1 MKIKIILLLL
11 ISTFFSNFIFSQ
23 INEVTIPTHQDGTPI
38 VCEKFEFLEKKIP
51 YLHIPQNNNTTIPLP
66 PQLQANTRTN
76 DDVQVGDSG
85 KSEFEVHAAVN
96 PFDPSNIVVGAMSI
110 TGSGA
115 GLILN
120 FSVYYTNDFGSTW
133 ARSPFNG
140 EIPNELIGGGGDPM
154 IVFDENGDVYF
165 SWVLVTINQ
174 SQVGTWAM
182 YLARSTN
189 GGANWIIDGTPI
201 ESNTFTD
208 FVAFSDLA
216 SAVDK
221 QWMVT
226 DHSPASD
233 YTGHIYVTYVDINIA
248 SGTYNMKVKRR
259 LPGTTS
265 FSNNAVIINT
275 QNYTIAQ
282 FASIAVGTDGAVY
295 ASFFGVL
302 PNGEFGIYVA
312 KSTDGGATFA
322 AEQKVSN
329 IAFPPLFTGATSING
344 IDDNRLYPC
353 PHIVTDPSNPDNI
366 YMTWT
371 AYGVNSQA
379 SNGLDI
385 YITKSSDA
393 GNSWST
399 PIVVNNDTDT
409 EAHQFYSSIAVNEMG
424 IVFVSWYDQ
433 RDNGGTDSTHYYM
446 GFSLDGGATFEQSNV
461 TSAASDFGQIATSNG
476 AIGPGEYNQI
486 VTTGNWAIPFWGDG
500 RTNNGN
506 ISVYAAFLNI
516 TQLDVQEIKSLNTQ
530 YSFIGPKPN
539 PITDRA
545 VFDLNLKKSSNVEVL
560 LFDMLGRKIKT
571 IVRQNYEVGEYTIEF
586 GTDNLPAGEYIVT
599 LNTDY
604 GSQSEKIIIVK

>member
-1 MKIKIILLLL
+1 MKIKITFLFL
-11 ISTFFSNFIFSQ
+11 ITTLFSNFIFSQ
-23 INEVTIPTHQDGTPI
+23 ITEVKVPTHKDGSPI
-38 VCEKFEFLEKKIP
+38 VCEKFELLEKKIP
-51 YLHIPQNNNTTIPLP
+51 YLHIQQNNNTTIPLP
-66 PQLQANTRTN
+66 PQLQANTRTD

-96 PFDPSNIVVGAMSI
+96 PNDPSNIVVGAMSI
-110 TGSGA
+110 TGVGA

-120 FSVYYTNDFGSTW
+120 FSVYYTNDFGTTW
-133 ARSPFNG
+133 EKSPFQG
-140 EIPNELIGGGGDPM
+140 ELPNQLIAGGGDPM
-154 IVFDENGDVYF
+154 IVFDENGKVFF

-182 YLARSTN
+182 YLATSTN

-208 FVAFSDLA
+208 FAAFSDLA

-226 DHSPASD
+226 DHSPTSD
-233 YTGHIYVTYVDINIA
+233 YTRHIYITYVDINIA
-248 SGTYNMKVKRR
+248 TTSYNMKVKRR
-259 LPGTTS
+259 LPGNS
-265 FSNNAVIINT
+265 NFENNAVIINT
-275 QNYTIAQ
+275 QNYAIAQ
-282 FASIAVGTDGAVY
+282 FSSIDVGTDGAVY
-295 ASFFGVL
+295 ASFFGVET
-302 PNGEFGIYVA
+302 NGNYGMFVA

-329 IAFPPLFTGATSING
+329 ITFPLLFTGNTSING

-353 PHIVTDPSNPDNI
+353 PHIATDPSNPDNI

-371 AYGVNSQA
+371 AYGVNTQT

-399 PIVVNNDTDT
+399 PIVVNDDTNS
-409 EAHQFYSSIAVNEMG
+409 ENHQFYSSIAVNEMG

-433 RDNGGTDSTHYYM
+433 RDNGGNDDTYYYM
-446 GFSLDGGATFEQSNV
+446 GFSLDGGVTFEQMNV
-461 TSAASDFGQIATSNG
+461 TSEASDFGQIATSNG

-486 VTTGNWAIPFWGDG
+486 ITSGNWAIPFWGDG

-560 LFDMLGRKIKT
+560 LFDILGRKIKT
-571 IVRQNYEVGEYTIEF
+571 IVRQNYEIGEYTIEF
-586 GTDNLPAGEYIVT
+586 GTEDLSNGEYIVT
-599 LNTDY
+599 INTDF
-604 GSQSEKIIIVK
+604 GSQSEKVVVVR